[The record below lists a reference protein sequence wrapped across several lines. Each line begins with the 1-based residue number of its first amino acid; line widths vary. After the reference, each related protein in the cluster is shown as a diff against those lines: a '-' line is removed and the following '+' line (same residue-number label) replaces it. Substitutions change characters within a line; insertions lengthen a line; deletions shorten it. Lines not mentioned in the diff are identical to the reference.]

1 MLLMVGK
8 RIRRVIC
15 HAIYKYAKA
24 NDKYMKN
31 YDKNKESLY
40 LIYLDANN
48 LYGGQYV
55 KNYLQ
60 MLLKGKNTFKFD
72 ENFIKSYDEDRKE
85 G

>member
-1 MLLMVGK
+1 
-8 RIRRVIC
+8 
-15 HAIYKYAKA
+15 
-24 NDKYMKN
+24 MKN
-31 YDKNKESLY
+31 YDKNKESSY

-48 LYGGQYV
+48 LYGGQCL
-55 KNYLQ
+55 KNYLY

>member
-15 HAIYKYAKA
+15 HAIYKYAIA

-48 LYGGQYV
+48 LYGGQYL